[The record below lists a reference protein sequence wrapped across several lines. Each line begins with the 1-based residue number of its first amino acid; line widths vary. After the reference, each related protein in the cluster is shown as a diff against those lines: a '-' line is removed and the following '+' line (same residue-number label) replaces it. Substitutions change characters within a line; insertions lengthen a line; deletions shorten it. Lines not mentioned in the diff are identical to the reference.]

1 MKKAKITGIIIFMM
15 ILLIPSAL
23 WGIMGLFGVGRDYDI
38 GEKREKSRISEDV
51 TFVSFGKEYENY
63 YNDRLPFRSDIITL
77 YRKIDGAVE
86 KPYED
91 YLARKYSPK
100 EEPKTEETAAL
111 TDVEH
116 TNGESCRDT
125 YTGSE
130 ETETGAAVKSDETLK
145 SDEAS
150 KDEVAGEEGEAA
162 GEEAAGEEAQIDPE
176 DAENEETSE
185 GDEEET
191 EEEKTEE
198 DETEEEGTEEEATDV
213 MQMSDMPFR
222 CVNDKVVI
230 GADGWLFYGEPRNI
244 RNFKGNNL
252 KSEEELANYAMPFIS
267 MKTLCDMNGKEV
279 RFFVCPEKEMI
290 YSEYYPRV
298 EVASEYRL
306 TEQVRDYLEANS
318 SVDIIYPKTELR
330 NERNNYQLYY
340 KHDSHWNAAGGYL
353 ATQCLLGTLGIERAP
368 LYVYYYKPI
377 KIESGD
383 LILLGNLNPDSYPDD
398 LNYDIG
404 YKSNIEVIPSEPYMS
419 DVPYM
424 EVTSTAQNESRLV
437 LVGDSYK
444 MHILPYLGAEF
455 AHVTFVHRNS
465 IESGRAV
472 EAICNADIIVV
483 ETSEGYIEDFSKQV
497 WNVYSILEANTCMTD

>member
-51 TFVSFGKEYENY
+51 TPMSFGEEYENY
-63 YNDRLPFRSDIITL
+63 YNDRLPFRADIITL

-100 EEPKTEETAAL
+100 KEQKAEETVAR
-111 TDVEH
+111 TDIEQ
-116 TNGESCRDT
+116 TNGESFWDA

-130 ETETGAAVKSDETLK
+130 ETETSAADKNNETFK
-145 SDEAS
+145 AEDAP
-150 KDEVAGEEGEAA
+150 KDEVTGEEDQTA
-162 GEEAAGEEAQIDPE
+162 GEEAGNDAE
-176 DAENEETSE
+176 DAQNEETSE
-185 GDEEET
+185 EDEEET
-191 EEEKTEE
+191 EEEAE
-198 DETEEEGTEEEATDV
+198 DV

-252 KSEEELANYAMPFIS
+252 KNEDELANYARPFIS

-279 RFFVCPEKEMI
+279 RFFVCPEKEII
-290 YSEYYPRV
+290 YSEYYPTV

-306 TEQVRDYLEANS
+306 TEQVRDYLAANS
-318 SVDIIYPKTELR
+318 SVNIIYPKTELR

-353 ATQCLLGTLGIERAP
+353 ATQCLLGTLGIERTP
-368 LYVYYYKPI
+368 LYVYYYKPV

-424 EVTSTAQNESRLV
+424 EVSSTAQNERRLV
-437 LVGDSYK
+437 LIGDSYK

-465 IESGRAV
+465 LESGRAV

-483 ETSEGYIEDFSKQV
+483 ETSEGYIEDFSRQV

>member
-1 MKKAKITGIIIFMM
+1 MKKAKITGIVIFMM

-38 GEKREKSRISEDV
+38 GEKREKSGISENV
-51 TFVSFGKEYENY
+51 TLVSFGKEYENY

-100 EEPKTEETAAL
+100 EEQKAEETVAR
-111 TDVEH
+111 TDTEKP
-116 TNGESCRDT
+116 NGESFWDT
-125 YTGSE
+125 HTGSE
-130 ETETGAAVKSDETLK
+130 ETDTGAAGKSDETLK
-145 SDEAS
+145 PDDAS
-150 KDEVAGEEGEAA
+150 KDEVTGEEDETA
-162 GEEAAGEEAQIDPE
+162 GEEAVIDPK
-176 DAENEETSE
+176 DAENEEASE
-185 GDEEET
+185 EDEEET
-191 EEEKTEE
+191 EEEEE
-198 DETEEEGTEEEATDV
+198 DV

-244 RNFKGNNL
+244 RNFKGSNL
-252 KSEEELANYAMPFIS
+252 KNEEELANYAMPFIS
-267 MKTLCDMNGKEV
+267 MKTLCDMKGKEV

-290 YSEYYPRV
+290 YSEYYPKV
-298 EVASEYRL
+298 EVVSEYRL
-306 TEQVRDYLEANS
+306 TEQVRDYLTANS

-353 ATQCLLGTLGIERAP
+353 ATQCLLGTLGIERSP
-368 LYVYYYKPI
+368 LYVYYYKPV

-383 LILLGNLNPDSYPDD
+383 LILLGNLNPESYPDD

-424 EVTSTAQNESRLV
+424 EVNSTAQNESRLV
-437 LVGDSYK
+437 LIGDSYK

-465 IESGRAV
+465 LESGRAV

-497 WNVYSILEANTCMTD
+497 WNVYSILEANTAITD